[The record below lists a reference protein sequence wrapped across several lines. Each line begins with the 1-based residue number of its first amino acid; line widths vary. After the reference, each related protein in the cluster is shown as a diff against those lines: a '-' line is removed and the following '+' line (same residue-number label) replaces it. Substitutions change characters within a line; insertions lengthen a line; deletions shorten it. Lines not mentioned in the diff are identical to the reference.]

1 LQIQYLGLHTD
12 QLEVSIFDLNGKL
25 LLKDELRYFKQHID
39 VSILRSGTYILHIN
53 QGKQLIHQEKLI
65 KR

>member
-1 LQIQYLGLHTD
+1 
-12 QLEVSIFDLNGKL
+12 
-25 LLKDELRYFKQHID
+25 LKDELRYFKQHID
-39 VSILRSGTYILHIN
+39 VSLLNSGTYILKIS